1 MTPEYTDILTSSS
14 IALGLELVIWFTHNM
29 IGNAVCFSIIGFFFG
44 PVFPAIL
51 MVIAERL
58 DDDLRGG
65 VMGLLGST
73 SGAGAAALPL

>member
-1 MTPEYTDILTSSS
+1 LI
-14 IALGLELVIWFTHNM
+14 IWFTHNL
-29 IGNAVCFSIIGFFFG
+29 IGNAVCFALIGLVFG

-65 VMGLLGST
+65 VMGLLGCM